1 MPKNTYTCNCGIIH
15 TALVEHLTEK
25 LPDSTT
31 INRMAEFYKILGDP
45 TRCKIIFTLLEHE
58 VCVCDIA
65 NILCM
70 TKSSISHQLSK
81 MKDSGIVKCRRDGKT
96 VYYSLDDEHISEIFT
111 TTMTHVKHKEGIK

>member
-1 MPKNTYTCNCGIIH
+1 MPKRYICDCASIH

-25 LPDSTT
+25 LPDSRTVR
-31 INRMAEFYKILGDP
+31 RMAEFYKILGDP

-70 TKSSISHQLSK
+70 TKSSISHQLGK
-81 MKDSGIVKCRRDGKT
+81 MRECGIVKCRRDGKA
-96 VYYSLDDEHISEIFT
+96 VYYSLDDGHIAEIFT
-111 TTMTHVKHKEGIK
+111 TTMAHVEHKEEL